1 MKAIILTAALSGD
14 GSANVVGRT
23 DNVILFG
30 TCRVGRAGVRAI
42 WSRILSHDGSNRATT
57 LTSWKIGHE
66 HPPATPPS
74 LKTMLS
80 GEPPKFVGPGDV
92 FEVDLRQNSERRS
105 AVRMSQEEF
114 KALMR
119 GLLGGE

>member
-23 DNVILFG
+23 DNAILFG
-30 TCRVGRAGVRAI
+30 TCRVDRAGVKAI
-42 WSRILSHDGSNRATT
+42 WSRILSHDGSNQGMT

-66 HPPATPPS
+66 LPPATPPS
-74 LKTMLS
+74 LKTILS
-80 GEPPKFVGPGDV
+80 GEPPKFVEPGDL
-92 FEVDLRQNSERRS
+92 FEVDLHQNSERRS
-105 AVRMSQEEF
+105 TVRMPEEEF

-119 GLLGGE
+119 GLLEGE